1 MQSLNVKLRRFT
13 LGLGMICGLN
23 LLLVLYLFIVG
34 NEIVAMY
41 AATLLLFWIPI
52 TVGSV
57 IFQLEMESTL
67 EHLTELEGDFPIRPY
82 QEQGGFSISTE

>member
-41 AATLLLFWIPI
+41 AATLFIFWIPI
-52 TVGSV
+52 TFGSV
-57 IFQLEMESTL
+57 IFRQEMESTL
-67 EHLTELEGDFPIRPY
+67 EHLTELEGDFPITPY
-82 QEQGGFSISTE
+82 